1 MSLSRTILV
10 KLARAATYP
19 MVRRQRLFLASCADP
34 ESVQRD
40 VLLRILRRQA
50 ATGFGRDHHFN
61 SVRTV
66 ADYRHN
72 VEVGPYERLAP
83 YIERMAA
90 GETTALI
97 NADDKLLMFALT
109 SGTTAKRKLIP
120 FTAQYHADYK
130 RGWNMWGIRVYRDHR
145 LRKLALRPVVQMVG
159 DAEEYRTPGGVPC
172 GNASGFAAGIQ
183 TPLVRWLYTV
193 PPEVGKLK
201 DATARYYLALRLSIG
216 RRCSLFTAANP
227 STLLALGR
235 TMDAEKS
242 RLLKDLRDGTLTTHF
257 GYPGFVRDAVSRRLR
272 ANPARAAELDA
283 IAQRSGRLL
292 PQDVWPPESIL
303 LGTWTGGSMTPY
315 LQQLPEY
322 WGRPP
327 IRDLGLIASEGRF
340 TIPFEND
347 TPAGVLDIQSHY
359 FEFIPELEI
368 DSVKP
373 TVLGAHELTD
383 GASYFIVPTT
393 AAGLYRYHIA
403 DLVRVRGFVGRT
415 PKVEFL
421 GKGNRFANLTGE
433 KLSEHQVTA
442 AIRAAMAATGV
453 TPGTFTLAPV
463 WDATQ
468 PHYGLFTE
476 AALPAAFAGELD
488 ARLAEGNIEYAAKR
502 DSGRLGVVRLVTLPP
517 GTWAAWTRER
527 LRQTGGSPEQ
537 FKHPAL
543 VGDTEF
549 AAKLASGGRESPE

>member
-1 MSLSRTILV
+1 MSLPRTILV

-19 MVRRQRLFLASCADP
+19 MIRRQRRFVESCADP
-34 ESVQRD
+34 EAVQREL
-40 VLLRILRRQA
+40 LLRIVRRQA
-50 ATGFGRDHHFN
+50 ATGFGRDHHFAA
-61 SVRTV
+61 VRTV

-83 YIERMAA
+83 YIDRMAA

-97 NADDKLLMFALT
+97 SADDKLLMFALT
-109 SGTTAKRKLIP
+109 SGTTAARKLIP
-120 FTAQYHADYK
+120 FTARYHADYK

-145 LRKLALRPVVQMVG
+145 ARKLALRPVVQMVG
-159 DAEEYRTPGGVPC
+159 DAEEYRTPAGVPC

-201 DATARYYLALRLSIG
+201 DATARYYLALRLSVG
-216 RRCSLFTAANP
+216 RPCSLFTAANP

-235 TMDAEKS
+235 TMDAEKE

-257 GYPGFVRDAVSRRLR
+257 GYPGFVRDAVSRRLK
-272 ANPARAAELDA
+272 ANPVRAAQLDA
-283 IAQRSGRLL
+283 IASKTGRLL
-292 PQDVWPPESIL
+292 PQDVWPPETIL

-315 LQQLPEY
+315 LKQLPEF
-322 WGRPP
+322 WGDAPV
-327 IRDLGLIASEGRF
+327 RDLGLIASEGRF

-359 FEFIPELEI
+359 FEFIPEGEI
-368 DSVKP
+368 DSTRP

-383 GASYFIVPTT
+383 GASYFILPTT
-393 AAGLYRYHIA
+393 AAGLYRYHIS

-415 PKVEFL
+415 PKLEFL

-433 KLSEHQVTA
+433 KLSEHQVTQA
-442 AIRAAMAATGV
+442 VRDAMDATGV
-453 TPGTFTLAPV
+453 TPGTCTLAPV
-463 WDATQ
+463 WHESQ
-468 PHYGLFTE
+468 PHYGLFSE
-476 AALPAAFAGELD
+476 ATLPEAFAGELD
-488 ARLAEGNIEYAAKR
+488 RRLAASNIEYAAKR
-502 DSGRLGVVRLVTLPP
+502 DSGRLGPVRSVALRP
-517 GTWAAWTRER
+517 GTWAAWTRDR

-543 VGDTEF
+543 VGDLAF
-549 AAKLASGGRESPE
+549 AAALTAGG

>member
-1 MSLSRTILV
+1 MSLPLALLV
-10 KLARAATYP
+10 RVARAATYP
-19 MVRRQRLFLASCADP
+19 MIRRQRRFLASCADP
-34 ESVQRD
+34 EAVQRD
-40 VLLRILRRQA
+40 LLLRIVRRQA
-50 ATGFGRDHHFN
+50 ATGFGRDHHFAA
-61 SVRTV
+61 VRTV

-97 NADDKLLMFALT
+97 SADDELLMFALT
-109 SGTTAKRKLIP
+109 SGTTATRKLIP
-120 FTAQYHADYK
+120 FTAQYHADSK
-130 RGWNMWGIRVYRDHR
+130 RGWNMWGIRAYRDHR
-145 LRKLALRPVVQMVG
+145 PRALAMRPVVQMVG

-172 GNASGFAAGIQ
+172 GNASGFTASIQ

-235 TMDAEKS
+235 TLDAEKE
-242 RLLKDLRDGTLTTHF
+242 RLLNDLRHGTLTTHF
-257 GYPGFVRDAVSRRLR
+257 GYPGFVRDAIRRRLKADPR
-272 ANPARAAELDA
+272 RAAELDA
-283 IAQRSGRLL
+283 IASRTGRLR
-292 PQDVWPPESIL
+292 PQDVWPPETIL

-315 LQQLPEY
+315 LKQLPEF
-322 WGRPP
+322 WGDAPV
-327 IRDLGLIASEGRF
+327 RDLGLIASEGRF

-359 FEFIPELEI
+359 FEFIPEGEI
-368 DSVKP
+368 DAVRP

-383 GASYFIVPTT
+383 GASYFILPTT
-393 AAGLYRYHIA
+393 AAGLYRYHIS

-415 PKVEFL
+415 PKLEFL

-433 KLSEHQVTA
+433 KLSEHQVTQA
-442 AIRAAMAATGV
+442 VRETMDATGV
-453 TPGTFTLAPV
+453 TPGTCTLAPV
-463 WDATQ
+463 WHDAQ
-468 PHYGLFTE
+468 PYYGLFSE
-476 AALPAAFAGELD
+476 EILPEAFAGELD
-488 ARLAEGNIEYAAKR
+488 RRLAASNIEYAAKR
-502 DSGRLGVVRLVTLPP
+502 DSGRLGPVRSVALPR
-517 GTWAAWTRER
+517 GTWAAWTRDR

-537 FKHPAL
+537 YKHPAL
-543 VGDTEF
+543 VGDLAF
-549 AAKLASGGRESPE
+549 AATLTGTL